1 MMKHDLS
8 CWPLVL
14 SFSQGAPS
22 LDDLQQYSLAWTEW
36 FERGERFAVLRLLL
50 DRSAQEHPPGG
61 ALARKN
67 WLSSHGDRLKA
78 QVVGLATVV
87 PADGLAQMNKIK
99 ADRLFGVPAQAFGG
113 VSEALAWVW
122 PLLAQ
127 EVTGMAPGPL
137 APQVLARCQLL
148 QASFN
153 DEKQEATHAQ

>member
-22 LDDLQQYSLAWTEW
+22 LDDLQQYSFAWTEW
-36 FERGERFAVLRLLL
+36 FERGERFAVLRILL
-50 DRSAQEHPPGG
+50 DHRAQEHPPGG
-61 ALARKN
+61 ALARKT

-78 QVVGLATVV
+78 QVVGLATVA
-87 PADGLAQMNKIK
+87 PAEGLEHMNKIK

-113 VSEALAWVW
+113 VNEALAWVL

-127 EVTGMAPGPL
+127 EATGLEPEGL
-137 APQVLARCQLL
+137 TPQVLARCQSMR
-148 QASFN
+148 ASFIA
-153 DEKQEATHAQ
+153 ETQEATHAQ